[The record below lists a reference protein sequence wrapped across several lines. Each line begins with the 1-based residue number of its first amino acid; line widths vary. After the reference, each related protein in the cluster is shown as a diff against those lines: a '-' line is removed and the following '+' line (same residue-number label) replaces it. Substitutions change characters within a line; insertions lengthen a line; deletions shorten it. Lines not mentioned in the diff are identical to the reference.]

1 MSALI
6 YKITK
11 AKKENLP
18 SVEIWGTGK
27 ARREFLYNEDV
38 ADAMIFFMKK
48 YNAKDLPAFINIG
61 SGSDVTIKELAFL
74 IKDAIGYSGKL
85 DFNTSKPDGML
96 KKKLN
101 VKMATRLGWKH
112 KVDIRTGIKKTVAW
126 YKKNN

>member
-74 IKDAIGYSGKL
+74 IKDAIVVKQFKYDSVADEPPFL
-85 DFNTSKPDGML
+85 DFVNT
-96 KKKLN
+96 
-101 VKMATRLGWKH
+101 VKTS
-112 KVDIRTGIKKTVAW
+112 TT
-126 YKKNN
+126 NNC